1 LKVNNQE
8 ESENGIFV
16 VKEPAKFRNE
26 IQELMKL
33 NAGIIRDN
41 TKLKNGLKRILELKK
56 KFYSKRSTFK
66 EFKIEDNNNGENI
79 ILTWEVSRHWLFVK
93 Q

>member
-1 LKVNNQE
+1 M
-8 ESENGIFV
+8 

-33 NAGIIRDN
+33 NAGIIRDK

-56 KFYSKRSTFK
+56 EFYSKHSASK
-66 EFKIEDNNNGENI
+66 GFKIEADNSENVVLI
-79 ILTWEVSRHWLFVK
+79 WELMYTH
-93 Q
+93 